1 MSNVVRWVA
10 PDLGASAAAV
20 IEPEPELDLA
30 APAPRQE
37 PAAPPPPALKLPT
50 LEEIQAIQDAAR
62 QEGFEQGFAQ
72 GHADGQAQGQSEV
85 RRLTAQIEGILDN
98 FGRPLVRLEN
108 EVVAALGELAVRIA
122 GHLVGRA
129 YEAEPALLRD
139 LVSEALDSVSGSSRD
154 VEVRLHP
161 DDIAALAP
169 LLSLPPGQRLVPDLG
184 LSRGDLRVHA
194 ESVRID
200 GTLDARLRAAL
211 SAVMRKAGAA

>member
-1 MSNVVRWVA
+1 MTRDNVVRWA
-10 PDLGASAAAV
+10 PPALDAIAEPSPLDALI
-20 IEPEPELDLA
+20 IETITAE
-30 APAPRQE
+30 
-37 PAAPPPPALKLPT
+37 PPPPPLQLPT
-50 LEEIQAIQDAAR
+50 PEEIQTIREAAR
-62 QEGFEQGFAQ
+62 QEGFEQGR
-72 GHADGQAQGQSEV
+72 ADGYAQGQSEV

-98 FGRPLVRLEN
+98 FGRPLVKLEG

-139 LVSEALDSVSGSSRD
+139 LVGEALDAVGGSSRD

-169 LLSLPPGQRLVPDLG
+169 LLSLEPGQRLSPDPG

-211 SAVMRKAGAA
+211 STVMRKAGAA

>member
-1 MSNVVRWVA
+1 MTRDNVVRWA
-10 PDLGASAAAV
+10 PPALDAIAEPSPLDALI
-20 IEPEPELDLA
+20 IETITAE
-30 APAPRQE
+30 
-37 PAAPPPPALKLPT
+37 PPPPPPQLPT
-50 LEEIQAIQDAAR
+50 PEEIQAIREAAR
-62 QEGFEQGFAQ
+62 QEGFEQGR
-72 GHADGQAQGQSEV
+72 ADGYAQGQSEV

-98 FGRPLVRLEN
+98 FGRPLVKLEG

-139 LVSEALDSVSGSSRD
+139 LVGEALDAVGGSSRD

-169 LLSLPPGQRLVPDLG
+169 LLSLEPGQRLSPDPG

-211 SAVMRKAGAA
+211 STVMRKAGAA